1 MALLSEPRYADEDR
15 PRKANRTHRPRRL
28 GHTPS
33 TDGWPTAN
41 ERRRLAM
48 GCGREDAT
56 ADLRRVRVPCDCASF
71 QGDDCYRMGTCPA
84 RRDGHIGSRQHWR
97 PGWPLSLR
105 LSLAAPAAPQKVA
118 PRRALSGALRQQS
131 GSSHEQ
137 SVAFG
142 RPTPSPHSVVLGEG
156 AAASTATDCLAIFT
170 TTLRK
175 PSRFVIACDDAPC
188 WAKLLSANS
197 VRSPVRF
204 KTGGT
209 RRPP

>member
-1 MALLSEPRYADEDR
+1 MKTDR
-15 PRKANRTHRPRRL
+15 GKRIERIGRAVL
-28 GHTPS
+28 GT
-33 TDGWPTAN
+33 
-41 ERRRLAM
+41 RRRLMA
-48 GCGREDAT
+48 GRRRTNGGDSPWDAT

-84 RRDGHIGSRQHWR
+84 RRDGHIGSRRHWR

-131 GSSHEQ
+131 GSNHEQ

>member
-105 LSLAAPAAPQKVA
+105 LSLAAPSAPQKVA